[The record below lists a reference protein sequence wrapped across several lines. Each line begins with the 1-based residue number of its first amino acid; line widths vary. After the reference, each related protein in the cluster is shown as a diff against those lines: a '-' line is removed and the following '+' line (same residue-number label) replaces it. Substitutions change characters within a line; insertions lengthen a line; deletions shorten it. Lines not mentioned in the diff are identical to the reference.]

1 MDSSEWDRA
10 SPKIMFNQKGYDMNI
25 RKDHLVLSLAASMLS
40 IIAAQAS
47 AQERSA
53 LPDGDIVVTANKRA
67 ENVQEVAASVVALSG
82 ESLVKQGVFN
92 AKDLARA
99 IPNLNVL
106 SVYGEGGSPNFV
118 MRGVTANDYSL
129 NQSRPVAMYVDEG
142 VRGLPALEI
151 VQFFD
156 IERTEVLRGP
166 QGTLYGKN
174 ATGGAINI
182 VTKKAGF
189 DTEGYLTLGY
199 GNFNRKDA
207 RGAVQTALVDG
218 VLAARL
224 AFTYTKDDGLIEN
237 VLPGHSNREQTNVY
251 AVRASFTF
259 TPSPDFEA
267 NLRLFHAQS
276 KGAGIGPLA
285 QDIRPYLGV
294 SRNGL
299 SYYQIRSDFDTERD
313 IQDTGVNLAM
323 RYNISP
329 TSTLT
334 SITTYDHGKWM
345 DPADADG
352 VEVSTDHILIASDDV
367 SQFTQELRYAYDSGP
382 VNFMIGG
389 MYTWDSAL
397 IINDYRFLNQ
407 PSIGVTFNPNSFGVP
422 YTGET
427 LYGFNERNSFRQ
439 KRNSYAAFVRGEY
452 ELTPAIKASAGVRYS
467 KDDIEASEYNAAL
480 GGTTA
485 SGTIVYNVPTLTNA
499 STKASFER
507 VTFEAGV
514 DWKLADEVMAYASFH
529 QGYRSGAINALA
541 FLSASEVG
549 TVRPETVNS
558 YEVGLKTQLLDRR
571 ITFNLAAFRSDYR
584 NQQFQNNEGAL
595 IVLRNADKSRI
606 WGVEFDSR
614 FKLSSDVSFSVSG
627 GWLDPKYLSLDLSP
641 NDPTTGDY
649 SGNQLIGANKWSLN
663 LGGDVTF
670 ARFDKG
676 SAYLHLDASYKSST
690 YFDAPNSD
698 DMYQKGYWVANGRV
712 SADVGNVNVAFWMR
726 NIFEQHYFVSIF
738 KYADAVGVDE
748 AHRGAPRTFGVEG
761 TFRF

>member
-1 MDSSEWDRA
+1 
-10 SPKIMFNQKGYDMNI
+10 MFVQKRHSKLFI
-25 RKDHLVLSLAASMLS
+25 AASLLS
-40 IIAAQAS
+40 MSAAQAH
-47 AQERSA
+47 AQADPSSS
-53 LPDGDIVVTANKRA
+53 GDILVTANKRA
-67 ENVQEVAASVVALSG
+67 ENVQDVPASVVALNG
-82 ESLVKQGVFN
+82 ESLIKQGIFN

-142 VRGLPALEI
+142 VRGLPALEV

-189 DTEGYLTLGY
+189 DNEGYLTLGY
-199 GNFNRKDA
+199 GNFDRKDA
-207 RGAVQTALVDG
+207 RGAIQAPLIDDI
-218 VLAARL
+218 LAARF
-224 AFTYTKDDGLIEN
+224 AFTYTKDDGLIKN
-237 VLPGHSNREQTNVY
+237 KLPGHTNREQTDLY
-251 AVRASFTF
+251 AGRLSFTF
-259 TPSPDFEA
+259 APSPDFEA
-267 NLRLFHAQS
+267 NLRLFHARS

-294 SRNGL
+294 SRAGL
-299 SYYQIRSDFDTERD
+299 GYYEVRSDYDTERD
-313 IQDTGVNLAM
+313 IKDTGVNLAM
-323 RYNISP
+323 RYDLSSS
-329 TSTLT
+329 STIT

-367 SQFTQELRYAYDSGP
+367 SQFSQELRYAYDAGP
-382 VNFMIGG
+382 THLMLGG
-389 MYTWDSAL
+389 LYTWDSAL
-397 IINDYRFLNQ
+397 IINDYMFLNQ
-407 PSIGVTFNPNSFGVP
+407 PSIGVIFDPANFGVP

-439 KRNSYAAFVRGEY
+439 KRNSYAAYARGEY
-452 ELTPAIKASAGVRYS
+452 ELTPAVKLSAGIRYS
-467 KDDIEASEYNAAL
+467 KDDISATNYDAAL

-485 SGTIVYNVPTLTNA
+485 SGIVVYNVPTLTDA
-499 STKASFER
+499 STKASFDR
-507 VTFEAGV
+507 LTVEAGV
-514 DWKLADEVMAYASFH
+514 DWKLADDVMAYAAFH

-541 FLSASEVG
+541 FLSSAEVG
-549 TVRPETVNS
+549 TVKPETVNS
-558 YEVGLKTQLLDRR
+558 YEIGLKTQLFDRR
-571 ITFNLAAFRSDYR
+571 MTLNLAAFRYDYK

-595 IVLRNADKSRI
+595 IILRNADKSRI
-606 WGVEFDSR
+606 WGIELDSR
-614 FKLSSDVSFSVSG
+614 FKVSDDISLTAAG
-627 GWLDPKYLSLDLSP
+627 GWLDPKYLSLDLTP
-641 NDPTTGDY
+641 NDPSTGDY

-663 LGGDVTF
+663 LGADVTF
-670 ARFDKG
+670 ARFDRG
-676 SAYLHLDASYKSST
+676 TVYMHLDAGYKSST

-712 SADVGNVNVAFWMR
+712 SADIGNVNVAFWMR
-726 NIFEQHYFVSIF
+726 NIFQQHYFVSIF

-748 AHRGAPRTFGVEG
+748 AHRGAPRTFGIEG